1 MKCDYCD
8 YESIYPQNLKRHMK
22 SHMKSSEIS
31 EINKAKSVKSP
42 EINVKSVKSDMKSP
56 EISDITS
63 KSVKSVK
70 SPEINKQPTLEH
82 ISDNIVRVDDH
93 TNTDNDVLFDITDEV
108 SRGARALNRVNKAIP
123 QRKMRQL
130 VDSNQDTG
138 SKISAKTV
146 IGMIAFVIGIY
157 LIWHFRVELMSLITN
172 LKQGESHNVNS
183 YGFSIERY

>member
-31 EINKAKSVKSP
+31 EINKA
-42 EINVKSVKSDMKSP
+42 
-56 EISDITS
+56 
-63 KSVKSVK
+63 KSVK